1 MATCLRAIAATCDI
15 LKEAEKFTLGQP
27 TMAFVPHWVLTLLEQ
42 KGGNWLKEGNIGK
55 YQAIVL
61 GNLYVTFQT
70 ITTLNLATSLPD
82 LEGNSDLQH
91 DCLEIIDKVYSSRPD
106 LLYKQLAD
114 PNWKLYE
121 SNFMEIVNDEPCTQW
136 SP

>member
-15 LKEAEKFTLGQP
+15 LEEAEKFTLGQP
-27 TMAFVPHWVLTLLEQ
+27 TMAFVPHQVQTLLEQ
-42 KGGNWLKEGNIGK
+42 KRGYWLTEVNIRK

-70 ITTLNLATSLPD
+70 TTTLNLATSLPD
-82 LEGNSDLQH
+82 LEGSSDLQH

-121 SNFMEIVNDEPCTQW
+121 SNFMENC
-136 SP
+136 